1 MKIGILTL
9 PLHVNYGG
17 ILQAYALQTVLTRLG
32 HEPEV
37 INTHFLDI
45 FNRLPPRWK
54 RPLSYGKRTVKKVL
68 IDRKTVIRREV
79 KARHDYIV
87 MSQHTQQFIDKY
99 IRNHYVLSPSELQ
112 ETDFD
117 CIVVGSDQIWR
128 PRFYPKAWGED
139 KTNAFLAFAKGWNIR
154 RIAYGASFGVDE
166 WEFPEE
172 HGEEYAALAQL
183 FDAVSVREDSGVALC
198 RDHLGVA
205 AEHVL
210 DPTMLLSADDYKS
223 LINAAGVPQHDG
235 NMFCY
240 VLDKDEEKATLI
252 DTIARERSLK
262 PYHIN
267 DGMVN
272 RTAPLVERVHPPVET
287 WLRAFADARF
297 VVTDSFHGCVFSIIF
312 GKPFV
317 AIGNVE
323 RGLSRMESLM
333 RLFGLEDHLLT
344 DTSQYN
350 PASSY
355 GQPAAV
361 RQRLEQMQAK
371 SLTFLKQIND

>member
-37 INTHFLDI
+37 INREFVPK
-45 FNRLPPRWK
+45 RLRLSSRKKPFAYAK
-54 RPLSYGKRTVKKVL
+54 RILKKLL
-68 IDRKTVIRREV
+68 IDHRQVIDVET
-79 KARHDYIV
+79 KNYNE
-87 MSQHTQQFIDKY
+87 MSAKFNSCKVFMDAHISC
-99 IRNHYVLSPSELQ
+99 RNVNALSEIG
-112 ETDFD
+112 EKEYDV
-117 CIVVGSDQIWR
+117 IVVGSDQIWR
-128 PRFYPKAWGED
+128 PRYCPTAWGED
-139 KTNAFLAFAKGWNIR
+139 KTNVFLAFAKGWNVR

-198 RDHLGVA
+198 RDHLGVT

-210 DPTMLLSADDYKS
+210 DPTMLLSADDYKA
-223 LINAAGVPQHDG
+223 LIDAAGVPQHDG
-235 NMFCY
+235 DMFCY
-240 VLDKDEEKATLI
+240 VLDRNKDKMALI
-252 DTIARERSLK
+252 NGIARERSLT
-262 PYHIN
+262 PYFIIGN
-267 DGMVN
+267 TMLPEDMDGK
-272 RTAPLVERVHPPVET
+272 VHPLVET

-317 AIGNVE
+317 AIGNVG

-350 PASSY
+350 PASTY